1 MLLGL
6 NFQVE
11 GSFAIKALLLFFYPD
26 YEDMINAMDA
36 DDYDSIQQVLKKTT
50 SDQNAALKRNLKRLE
65 EIRKHTTTYLKD
77 RGISLLKL
85 KEHEDELVCGVT
97 EFTLLQPIGKCPAIL
112 VGMFIGIKNFE
123 PVGNDDFL
131 IDVKNRSITSY
142 GRKIASPHL
151 SDFNLPV
158 GFNPQQISNQVVK
171 QLPDDAL
178 IALALTLS
186 PAYRLDFITIDYIGQ
201 ARKLCYEKELLD
213 QNDVDYLTDERRFLL
228 SGAQYE
234 HSSKQ

>member
-11 GSFAIKALLLFFYPD
+11 GGFAIKALLLFFYPD
-26 YEDMINAMDA
+26 YADMINVMDA
-36 DDYDSIQQVLKKTT
+36 DDYDSIQLVLKKTT

-65 EIRKHTTTYLKD
+65 EIRKRATTYLKD
-77 RGISLLKL
+77 RGIALLKL
-85 KEHEDELVCGVT
+85 EEHEGGLICGAT
-97 EFTLLQPIGKCPAIL
+97 EFALLQPIGKPPAIL
-112 VGMFIGIKNFE
+112 VGMFIGIRNFE
-123 PVGNDDFL
+123 PVGDDDFL
-131 IDVKNRSITSY
+131 IDVKNHSITSY
-142 GRKIASPHL
+142 GKKIATPHL

-178 IALALTLS
+178 VTLALTLS
-186 PAYRLDFITIDYIGQ
+186 PTYRLDFITIDYIGQ

-213 QNDVDYLTDERRFLL
+213 KNDVDYLTDERYFLL